1 MRRLHI
7 AAGPAGLVVASSRI
21 IVAAVA
27 AVTPISS
34 VSISSTTAAGVGDFS
49 IATSSRIRICNLRGI
64 GSLALVPRLSR
75 CACIGG
81 RVREQD

>member
-34 VSISSTTAAGVGDFS
+34 VSSTTAAGVGDFS